1 MKLHHLALMLLIQF
15 IWGVN
20 FVVVKVGLQHM
31 QPLFFVALRFSLAAL
46 ILLPIVGL
54 PRKHLKRVIPL
65 SITLG
70 VMHFTLI
77 FTGMHYLDAAT
88 TSIAVQLQ
96 VPFAAILAA
105 FIFKETLH
113 WRRITG
119 MVIAFAGIVLIA
131 GQPKFTAN
139 PWPLLSVVAAALV
152 WAVANMQV
160 KALGDDIDAVSLN
173 GWIAALA
180 APQLLIISY
189 FLEGNQWPNL
199 LQIGW
204 PAALALFY
212 QSVIVAAFS
221 YWIWYNLM
229 RRYPVNQIMPFML
242 LQPLIGVAAG
252 YLLLGDEVTPRM
264 IIGGIAILIGVGII
278 IIRRPA
284 VIAPSTKTG
293 I

>member
-1 MKLHHLALMLLIQF
+1 MKLRHLGLMLLIQF

-105 FIFKETLH
+105 IIFKETLH

-131 GQPKFTAN
+131 GQPKFAAN
-139 PWPLLSVVAAALV
+139 PWPLLSVVSAALV
-152 WAVANMQV
+152 WSIANMQV

-180 APQLLIISY
+180 APQLLVISY

-199 LQIGW
+199 LDIGW
-204 PAALALFY
+204 PGAFALFY

-229 RRYPVNQIMPFML
+229 RRYPVNQVMPFML

-252 YLLLGDEVTPRM
+252 YLLLGDEVTSRM
-264 IIGGIAILIGVGII
+264 LLGGAAILIGVGII
-278 IIRRPA
+278 IIRRPS

>member
-1 MKLHHLALMLLIQF
+1 MKLRHLALMVLVQF
-15 IWGVN
+15 IWGIN

-46 ILLPIVGL
+46 ILMPIVGL

-65 SITLG
+65 SLTLG

-105 FIFKETLH
+105 VVFKETLH

-139 PWPLLSVVAAALV
+139 PWPLLSVISAALV
-152 WAVANMQV
+152 WSIANMQV
-160 KALGDDIDAVSLN
+160 KALGDEIDAVSLN

-180 APQLLIISY
+180 AQQLLLISY
-189 FLEGNQWPNL
+189 LLEGNQWPNL
-199 LQIGW
+199 LLIGW
-204 PAALALFY
+204 PGAFALFY

-229 RRYPVNQIMPFML
+229 RRYPVNQVMPFML

-252 YLLLGDEVTPRM
+252 YFLMDDEVTFRM
-264 IIGGIAILIGVGII
+264 VLGGIAILIGVGII
-278 IIRRPA
+278 IVRRPA

>member
-20 FVVVKVGLQHM
+20 YVVVKVGLQHM
-31 QPLFFVALRFSLAAL
+31 QPLFFVALRFTLAAL

-54 PRKHLKRVIPL
+54 PRRHLKRVIPL

-131 GQPKFTAN
+131 GQPRFTAN
-139 PWPLLSVVAAALV
+139 PWPLLSVVSAALV
-152 WAVANMQV
+152 WAIANMQV

-173 GWIAALA
+173 GWIAVLA

-199 LQIGW
+199 LQISW
-204 PAALALFY
+204 PAVFALFY

-221 YWIWYNLM
+221 YWVWYNLM

-252 YLLLGDEVTPRM
+252 YLLMGDEVTPRM
-264 IIGGIAILIGVGII
+264 IFGGIAILIGVGII

-293 I
+293 L